1 MPLARAKSF
10 TSSFPRPALLGLGLA
25 PLLLIAGCSLQPP
38 APSVPL
44 ATPAGWQAP
53 LPAAA
58 AAEPA
63 LPHHS
68 SQQRLLEWWQ
78 QAGDPALPGL
88 IEAAQTASP
97 TVGTAR
103 SRFLQAR
110 ATRVSS
116 GAALGPTLD
125 ATAQT
130 SRGFSQ
136 IAGGVATQ
144 NQAGLQ
150 ASWEIDLFGANS
162 ATRDAAQARLEGAQA
177 QWHDARTS
185 VAAEVANELNNFRSC
200 RRELAIQESDAASR
214 AESSRLTD
222 LAMRAGFQS
231 TANAAPARAS
241 SAEAAARARQ
251 QRAACDIS
259 VKALVA
265 LTALDEPTLRARLAA
280 PAQPPSDTLFAIDH
294 LPAAVLAQRPDL
306 FNADRNVAA
315 ASAEVGSA
323 QAKRYPRLTL
333 AGSVGAASFRARGT
347 NVDVSTWSIGPL
359 AVTLPLF
366 DGGRHR
372 ADIDAAQ
379 ARYDEAVTQYRATAR
394 QAVRE
399 VEQALVNLESTAA
412 RTTDARAAVEGYQ
425 ASFEATEQR
434 YRGGLASLLEL
445 EESRRMLL
453 TARTTQSALE
463 RERMAAWI
471 ALYRAAGGGWSQE
484 APMPPDTPPAASTAP
499 ATHPS

>member
-1 MPLARAKSF
+1 MPLARATPF
-10 TSSFPRPALLGLGLA
+10 HRPCRGPGPIGPAFALL
-25 PLLLIAGCSLQPP
+25 LLTAGCALQPP
-38 APSVPL
+38 APAVPL
-44 ATPAGWQAP
+44 AAPAGWQAP
-53 LPAAA
+53 LPPASESAT
-58 AAEPA
+58 A
-63 LPHHS
+63 LPHRS
-68 SQQRLLEWWQ
+68 SPQRLLDWWR
-78 QAGDPALPGL
+78 QAGDPALPAL
-88 IEAAQTASP
+88 IEAAQAASP

-110 ATRVSS
+110 AARVSA

-136 IAGGVATQ
+136 IAGGIATQ

-150 ASWEIDLFGANS
+150 ASWEIDLFGAN
-162 ATRDAAQARLEGAQA
+162 ADARDASQARLEGAQA
-177 QWHDARTS
+177 QWHEARIS
-185 VAAEVANELNNFRSC
+185 VAAEVANELNNFRGC
-200 RRELAIQESDAASR
+200 RRELAILESDAASR
-214 AESSRLTD
+214 AESARLTD
-222 LAMRAGFQS
+222 LALRAGFQS
-231 TANAAPARAS
+231 TANAALARAS
-241 SAEAAARARQ
+241 SAEAAARTRQ
-251 QRAACDIS
+251 QRALCDIS
-259 VKALVA
+259 VKALAA
-265 LTALDEPTLRARLAA
+265 LTALDEPALRTQLAA
-280 PAQPPSDTLFAIDH
+280 PAQQPPDTLFAIDS

-323 QAKRYPRLTL
+323 QAQRYPRLTL
-333 AGSVGAASFRARGT
+333 AGSVGKASFKSRGM

-372 ADIDAAQ
+372 ADIEAAR
-379 ARYDEAVTQYRATAR
+379 ARYDEAVIQYRATAR

-399 VEQALVNLESTAA
+399 VEEALVNLESTAA
-412 RTTDARAAVEGYQ
+412 RTADAHAAVEGYR
-425 ASFEATEQR
+425 ASFEAAEQR

-471 ALYRAAGGGWSQE
+471 ALYRAAGGGWRQD
-484 APMPPDTPPAASTAP
+484 APEPSDAPPSASAPSAA
-499 ATHPS
+499 HPS